1 MTVFRRPGAV
11 LATLLFLVMGA
22 AFLTQVVPY
31 RQILDSQRQVNSARA
46 QLAALEEDNEVLA
59 ADIAALQTDEE
70 VEKLAREKL
79 GYVRPGETAYIV
91 LDPPGEAT
99 RPQPQTDNLVIPEK
113 RTWVDV
119 LWDFVSGGDE
129 NP

>member
-1 MTVFRRPGAV
+1 MTVFRRPGAA

-79 GYVRPGETAYIV
+79 GYVRPGEAAYIV
-91 LDPPGEAT
+91 LDPPGEET